1 MQHLIVMLIMLI
13 WVKKEKN
20 MTKKFKDL
28 NLTLLDF
35 KKNVDKDNLHYCNG
49 FHFVIKEGIKHLLRL
64 LYQTRRK
71 LVRNDDEGNRAQVD
85 RKIVLKKYATFF

>member
-1 MQHLIVMLIMLI
+1 MLIMLI

-20 MTKKFKDL
+20 MTKKLKDL

-35 KKNVDKDNLHYCNG
+35 KKNVDKDNLHYYNG
-49 FHFVIKEGIKHLLRL
+49 FHFVIKEGIKHLLGL
-64 LYQTRRK
+64 LYQTSRK